1 MGFYLKMVSTLNLNF
16 ELKILYHMKN
26 RILLLVILALSALSV
41 YAGQPTKVACIGNS
55 ITYGVG
61 VANREKDSYPMMLSQ
76 MLGPDYEV
84 RNFGVSAKTMIRRGK
99 SYMSENAFQQ
109 ALDYNPDVLLV
120 KLGTNDTNP
129 VVWKYKGDF
138 INDMTELVNSFRKN
152 NPSVRV
158 YLCYPVTIYT
168 DKMQPRERV
177 LTAELIPMIDKA
189 AKKLHAATI
198 DLHTPTMGMADGFAD
213 ALHPNEK
220 GAKVIAETI
229 YTALTGEKKTH
240 VTQPFPGF
248 KSSWKGYDR
257 YDFKYKNRD
266 VVVVVPEKALE
277 GNPWI
282 WRPAFFGAFANADE
296 ALLKKGFHVVYHN
309 MTHEYGCPSSIKA
322 GTDFYNSMVSLYG
335 FSPKVALEGLSRGG
349 YYALRW
355 AAANPQKVA
364 SLYLDNPVCDIFS
377 WPGKGRAKEW
387 NEFTSL
393 WGIENP
399 APESFNGNP
408 IHNLRPLAENRV
420 PILAVCGD
428 SDKVVPFA
436 DNMKLLRD
444 EYVRLG
450 GPIRLIMKPGADHH
464 PHGLENPE
472 AIVDFVVSHTPEFKS
487 HQKYVARG
495 SLQNSLVRF
504 EKEKKGR
511 VVFFGGSITHMKG
524 WRDMIK
530 EQLQQRFPD
539 AEFEF
544 VEQGLPSAGTTP
556 HAFRMAADVLSA
568 GPVDLM
574 FIEGVVNDYG
584 NGFTPE
590 QQVRGMEGVVR
601 HALEANPYTDIVMLH
616 FIHDKFID
624 MFAKGQVPD
633 VIMNHD
639 RVANHYLIPSINCAG
654 EVSERINRGEFT
666 WKEFGGIHPSWEG
679 HKYYAAAINDLFDTM
694 WNDSVRALNAHEIP
708 QLLDK
713 FSFVDGK
720 YVDMKSVK
728 VKNGWSFSDSWKP
741 DDKAKTRPGFVN
753 VPMLHSTVPG
763 ATFTVPFTGSAV
775 GLFMACGPRS
785 GVLEYKI
792 DDAPFKEIDTNTAW
806 SHNLY
811 IPWLHLLAEELD
823 DSVPHKLTLRLKST
837 GIPTQAVIRNIV
849 VSGGK

>member
-1 MGFYLKMVSTLNLNF
+1 
-16 ELKILYHMKN
+16 MKN
-26 RILLLVILALSALSV
+26 RILIFGIIALSALGAYGLS
-41 YAGQPTKVACIGNS
+41 PTKVACIGNS

-61 VANREKDSYPMMLSQ
+61 VANREKDSYPMMLAQ

-109 ALDYNPDVLLV
+109 ALDYNPDILLV

-138 INDMTELVNSFRKN
+138 INDMSDLVNSFRKN
-152 NPSVRV
+152 NPSVKV

-168 DKMQPRERV
+168 DKMKSREKV
-177 LTAELIPMIDKA
+177 LTSELIPMIDKA
-189 AKKLHAATI
+189 AKKLHAAVI
-198 DLHTPTMGMADGFAD
+198 DLHTPTSDLADGFAD

-229 YTALTGEKKTH
+229 YSTLTGEKKSH
-240 VTQPFPGF
+240 VEQPFPGF
-248 KSSWKGYDR
+248 KSEWKGHDR
-257 YDFKYKNRD
+257 YDFKYKNRN
-266 VVVVVPEKALE
+266 VVVVVPEEALE
-277 GNPWI
+277 GKPWI

-296 ALLKKGFHVVYHN
+296 ALLKKGFHVVYYDV
-309 MTHEYGCPSSIKA
+309 THAYGSPASIKD

-335 FSPKVALEGLSRGG
+335 FSPKVTLEGLSRGG

-355 AAANPQKVA
+355 AGANPRKVA

-377 WPGKGRAKEW
+377 WPGKERVKEW
-387 NEFTSL
+387 NEFISL
-393 WGIENP
+393 WGIQEP
-399 APESFNGNP
+399 SPEAFNGNP
-408 IHNLRPLAENRV
+408 ISNLQTLAENRV
-420 PILAVCGD
+420 PVLAVCGD

-436 DNMKLLRD
+436 DNMRLLRD

-450 GPIRLIMKPGADHH
+450 GPVRLIVKPGADHH

-472 AIVDFVVSHTPEFKS
+472 PIVDFVVSHTPEFKS
-487 HQKYVARG
+487 HQKFTVRG
-495 SLQNSLVRF
+495 SLQNSLTRF

-539 AEFEF
+539 TEFDF
-544 VEQGLPSAGTTP
+544 VERGLPSAGTTP
-556 HAFRMAADVLSA
+556 HSFRMAADVLSA

-574 FIEGVVNDYG
+574 FIEGAVNDYV
-584 NGFTPE
+584 NGFTPQ

-601 HALEANPYTDIVMLH
+601 HALDANPYTDIVMLH
-616 FIHDKFID
+616 FIQDKFID
-624 MFAKGQVPD
+624 MFANGQVPD
-633 VIMNHD
+633 VILNHD

-654 EVSERINRGEFT
+654 EVSERINWGELT
-666 WKEFGGIHPSWEG
+666 WKEFGGIHPAWEG
-679 HKYYAAAINDLFDTM
+679 HKYYAAAINELFDSM
-694 WNDSVRALNAHEIP
+694 WNVSDPVLAPHDIP
-708 QLLDK
+708 QLLDS
-713 FSFVDGK
+713 FSYIDGK
-720 YVDMKSVK
+720 YVDMDK
-728 VKNGWSFSDSWKP
+728 VKIKSGWKFSDSWIP
-741 DDKAKTRPGFVN
+741 DDEAKTRPGFVN
-753 VPMLHSTVPG
+753 VPMLHAAEPG

-775 GLFMACGPRS
+775 GLFMACGPHS

-792 DDAPFKEIDTNTAW
+792 DDAPFKEIDTYTAW
-806 SHNLY
+806 SRNLY
-811 IPWLHLLAEELD
+811 IPWLHLLEDELD
-823 DSVPHKLTLRLKST
+823 ASVPHKLTLRLKST
-837 GIPTQAVIRNIV
+837 GKPAQAVIRNIV